1 VSMAS
6 GRCIR
11 FRVAQRILAL
21 PGYASAM
28 RSRPRGASTSE
39 RSNETRIAP
48 RAVLRRR
55 EGTCFSS
62 PSDDEV
68 GALQRRDPRG
78 ASTSERSNETRAPAQ
93 P

>member
-21 PGYASAM
+21 PWLCICDEES
-28 RSRPRGASTSE
+28 
-39 RSNETRIAP
+39 TRIAP
-48 RAVLRRR
+48 RVVLRRR

-78 ASTSERSNETRAPAQ
+78 ASASERSNETRAPTQ